1 MIFINWLKNTIIVT
15 IIALFIL
22 VTSINNFPTSVS
34 ESYAGLIYSSS
45 TKNIEE
51 HITITLNGTL
61 ERNLFIEGQFT
72 GLLTVGNDL
81 SYIVNMTKDKHFWG
95 YIQHQE
101 KDELIRI
108 GRVYTTED
116 FKLIYIN
123 LDEINEKYNS
133 QCNIVGPASNRKEG
147 LIVMLKV
154 LEPWYG
160 YEFR

>member
-1 MIFINWLKNTIIVT
+1 MNLLKNTIIVT

-22 VTSINNFPTSVS
+22 VTSINNFPKSVS
-34 ESYAGLIYSSS
+34 ESYTGLIYSSS
-45 TKNIEE
+45 AENIEE
-51 HITITLNGTL
+51 PVTITLNGTL
-61 ERNLFIEGQFT
+61 ERNIFTEDQFT
-72 GLLTVGNDL
+72 GLLTVGNEL
-81 SYIVNMTKDKHFWG
+81 SYRVNMIKNDHFRG
-95 YIQHQE
+95 NIQHQE
-101 KDELIRI
+101 KDEVIRI
-108 GRVYTTED
+108 GSVYTTED

-133 QCNIVGPASNRKEG
+133 HCNIVGPASNRNEG

>member
-1 MIFINWLKNTIIVT
+1 MNWLKNIFIGIILG
-15 IIALFIL
+15 LFIL

-34 ESYAGLIYSSS
+34 ESYVGLIYSSS
-45 TKNIEE
+45 AENIEE
-51 HITITLNGTL
+51 HITISLNGTL
-61 ERNLFIEGQFT
+61 ERNLFIEDQFT

-81 SYIVNMTKDKHFWG
+81 SYIVNMTKNEHFRG
-95 YIQHQE
+95 YIQYQE
-101 KDELIRI
+101 KDEVIRI
-108 GRVYTTED
+108 GSVYTTED

-133 QCNIVGPASNRKEG
+133 HCNIVGPASNRNEG

-160 YEFR
+160 DDFR